1 MVGVPFAQSCFAN
14 KTVVYASMPIDTYNE
29 DVFVL
34 VYCFVC
40 VRICVLVFIF
50 QWKMYLLYV
59 LYQSATPSWG
69 RGRVMQLNTSPF
81 DAPGSNALI
90 HHLYYHFFHI
100 FHLYHHQTF
109 TVISTLCFLNSCYG
123 GDGGCKTPGRLKA
136 RCCCWWQRQTLMSF
150 CGRCLFIGDQIRQIH
165 H

>member
-1 MVGVPFAQSCFAN
+1 MQSYFAN
-14 KTVVYASMPIDTYNE
+14 KTVDYASMPIDTYDE
-29 DVFVL
+29 VVFVL

-40 VRICVLVFIF
+40 VRIWLYISVKSVFVV
-50 QWKMYLLYV
+50 YV
-59 LYQSATPSWG
+59 FYQSATPSSG
-69 RGRVMQLNTSPF
+69 RGQVMQLNTSPF

-136 RCCCWWQRQTLMSF
+136 RCCC
-150 CGRCLFIGDQIRQIH
+150 
-165 H
+165 